1 MDLPYH
7 IHEAN
12 RKERQALEDLARSKP
27 NTRAGQEAQRRLL
40 QLNPSGR
47 SRDEVIAALDE
58 IYASEE
64 DE

>member
-1 MDLPYH
+1 MELPYH
-7 IHEAN
+7 IREAN
-12 RKERQALEDLARSKP
+12 AKEMRALEDLARSKP

-47 SRDEVIAALDE
+47 SREEVIAALDE